1 MRRTLESLN
10 MFLLDY
16 LIIPIWAVFSALGN
30 MNSAK
35 IMFFVTLVFLI
46 INYFSTRSTVRL
58 FLMDMNL
65 AAAGV
70 AGIIL
75 NSFLYIRFVYAD
87 PQVVSDMVTLI
98 FIFTFFSI
106 MFCMLCLI
114 IKSFAHR
121 RNLRIISR
129 MADGSYDTEDGD
141 YDEDE
146 EEDYY
151 EDEDEEEDDDEE
163 DDEEDYDED
172 EEYEKRAGLISSI
185 HGLLTAKRDKD
196 EEDEEEEE
204 PEAEEPEEEDE
215 DIDRKSDES
224 KFRVIKKTF

>member
-16 LIIPIWAVFSALGN
+16 LIIPIWAVFSAFGN

-151 EDEDEEEDDDEE
+151 EDEDDEDDDEE

-224 KFRVIKKTF
+224 KFRVIKK